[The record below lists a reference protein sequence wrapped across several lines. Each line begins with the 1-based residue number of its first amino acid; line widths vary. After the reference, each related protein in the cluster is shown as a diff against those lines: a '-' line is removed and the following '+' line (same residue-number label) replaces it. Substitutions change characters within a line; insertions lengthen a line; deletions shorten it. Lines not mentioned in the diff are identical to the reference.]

1 MNKKLSRL
9 GIGTMTAVLTSIVA
23 AAPAYAYV
31 QPIWLEVNQSYYM
44 PQNSRITRVAVTN
57 PKIADINVINKNA
70 INIIALSPGSTSLTV
85 WNANGMRQ
93 EFMVNVSSADSG
105 TAKMIEKA
113 IALPNVTVQKVG
125 DRILLRGTVQNQYE
139 KDLAY
144 RIASLFVSQAQEK
157 KKTRAINM
165 NANGSTGVSNSVESE
180 EVGTDSSEQVIN
192 LLEMAN
198 PDQINIEAMVL
209 EIRTSDAEQLG
220 EQYASLDPTQS
231 SDAGITSTHTITHSN
246 TGSSN
251 RNSSS
256 GSSWTGT
263 NGNSSS
269 TSNTSTNTN
278 SSSATTS
285 NSHNNSSSDSTT
297 STYNNKNN
305 ASHSINNTYT
315 NDTSKSPNRKNVYTD
330 TSEWGSSS
338 DNSYNH
344 TNSHTSTSTNNRSRN
359 SSQSSDTTKSV
370 NNGTSSSNTY
380 TGNNSSTNSNT
391 QGGEDS
397 DTYTYVNTHS
407 NNNVHLGS
415 IGQFFFGET
424 YGPQRSKGSHWY
436 SRNWL
441 FTHFSQINVQ
451 LQALVS
457 SGRARVISRPNVTT
471 MSGRTASILVGGEI
485 PYPTKTGDSSN
496 VSIEYKPYGI
506 QLDLL
511 QPKVD
516 QYGNI
521 TSELQASV
529 SSLDWSNAVTA
540 NGFKMPGLSTK
551 KAVTTVNI
559 PSGMTMVIGGLLN
572 SEDSKS
578 TSKVPILGDIPLL
591 GELFKSHDNSHEDTE
606 IMILITPRVVNETD
620 TVTMGPTMSQAYEEI
635 QNSDQLRKKVN
646 LNELPKKKEKKDQK
660 AAKSVKPAARKVE
673 KTAVN
678 PIKAKPMKA
687 VKKTDR
693 PVIWTA
699 DDVQGM

>member
-1 MNKKLSRL
+1 
-9 GIGTMTAVLTSIVA
+9 MTAVLTSIVA

-57 PKIADINVINKNA
+57 PKIADVNVINKNA

-220 EQYASLDPTQS
+220 EQYASLDPTKS

-246 TGSSN
+246 TGTSN

-278 SSSATTS
+278 SSSANTS
-285 NSHNNSSSDSTT
+285 NSHNNSSSDVTT
-297 STYNNKNN
+297 STYTQS
-305 ASHSINNTYT
+305 ANTSDYT
-315 NDTSKSPNRKNVYTD
+315 
-330 TSEWGSSS
+330 
-338 DNSYNH
+338 H
-344 TNSHTSTSTNNRSRN
+344 TNTHTKASENNRSEDSN
-359 SSQSSDTTKSV
+359 QSSSKGNSV
-370 NNGTSSSNTY
+370 NNGTSTSNTY

-397 DTYTYVNTHS
+397 DTYTYVNKHS

-415 IGQFFFGET
+415 IGQFYFGET

-559 PSGMTMVIGGLLN
+559 PSGMTMAIGGLLN

>member
-1 MNKKLSRL
+1 MNKKLSKL

-165 NANGSTGVSNSVESE
+165 NANGSTGITNSVESE
-180 EVGTDSSEQVIN
+180 EVGTDSSDQVIN

-220 EQYASLDPTQS
+220 EQYASLDPTQT
-231 SDAGITSTHTITHSN
+231 SDAGISSTHTITRAN
-246 TGSSN
+246 TNSSN
-251 RNSSS
+251 QNSSI
-256 GSSWTGT
+256 GGSWTGEHKHNNT
-263 NGNSSS
+263 VS
-269 TSNTSTNTN
+269 TSNTSD
-278 SSSATTS
+278 TS
-285 NSHNNSSSDSTT
+285 
-297 STYNNKNN
+297 STYNG
-305 ASHSINNTYT
+305 SISSNQNSSIGGSWTGEHKHNNTVST
-315 NDTSKSPNRKNVYTD
+315 SNTSDTSSTYN
-330 TSEWGSSS
+330 GSITASG
-338 DNSYNH
+338 
-344 TNSHTSTSTNNRSRN
+344 TNA
-359 SSQSSDTTKSV
+359 
-370 NNGTSSSNTY
+370 
-380 TGNNSSTNSNT
+380 
-391 QGGEDS
+391 QGGNDS
-397 DTYTYVNTHS
+397 DTYTYVNKHS

-559 PSGMTMVIGGLLN
+559 PSGMTMAIGGLLN

-646 LNELPKKKEKKDQK
+646 LNELPKKKEKTDQTDQK
-660 AAKSVKPAARKVE
+660 VAKSVKSAARKVE

-678 PIKAKPMKA
+678 PMKAKPMKA
-687 VKKTDR
+687 VKKTDG